1 MSEKKRQFMNLYKT
15 IILEENGYMN
25 AELNKLFDELLE
37 EEFGNKPELMSEFIQ
52 SIVNKNSSGEPDEL
66 EKIEQEI
73 KDIRQQMEIMQNS
86 LLKISKI
93 IYSN

>member
-15 IILEENGYMN
+15 IILEDNGYMN

-37 EEFGNKPELMSEFIQ
+37 EEFENKPELMSEFIQ
-52 SIVNKNSSGEPDEL
+52 SIVNKNSFGEPDEL